1 MSHANKYHLNLKDI
15 YLEMAGV
22 TDTGCKR
29 ENNEDYIQLVP
40 DHGLCVVADG
50 MGGHLAGEVASKIAV
65 TGTIE
70 QICMGLEYQNN
81 QHRGVT
87 TALPLRRLMK
97 AAIEDTNSA
106 ITIQAEHNK
115 SQAGMGT
122 TIVVL
127 LFRDNWFV
135 LGNVGDSRGYRLR
148 DGELRQ
154 LSEDHS
160 LVQDMVKRGVMSKQD
175 AATSP
180 KRGLLLQALGNPEV
194 EPSFTSG
201 CPLAGDCFLLC
212 SDGLTEV
219 VDDKQIRKILT
230 RHDNPEDAA
239 QVLVDT
245 ANKKG
250 GPDNI
255 SVCVVRV
262 RDEDDY

>member
-1 MSHANKYHLNLKDI
+1 MPAPEKYQLKLKGI
-15 YLEMAGV
+15 YLDMAGA

-50 MGGHLAGEVASKIAV
+50 MGGHLAGEVASKMAAKGIV
-65 TGTIE
+65 E
-70 QICMGLEYQNN
+70 QVSKGLEYQDA
-81 QHRGVT
+81 QRSDIS

-97 AAIEDTNSA
+97 AAIVDANSA
-106 ITIQAEHNK
+106 ITIQAEHNA

-122 TIVVL
+122 TVVAL

-135 LGNVGDSRGYRLR
+135 IGNVGDSRGYRLR

-154 LSEDHS
+154 LSVDHS
-160 LVQDMVKRGVMSKQD
+160 YVQDMVKRGMMSQRD
-175 AATSP
+175 AASSP
-180 KRGLLLQALGNPEV
+180 KRGLLTQALGNPEV
-194 EPSFTSG
+194 DPSFTSG
-201 CPLAGDCFLLC
+201 CPLAGDCFVLC

-219 VDDKQIRKILT
+219 VTDKQIKNTLQ
-230 RHDNPEDAA
+230 RHDNASDAVE
-239 QVLVDT
+239 VLIEM
-245 ANKKG
+245 ARKKG

-262 RDEDDY
+262 RDEDY

>member
-1 MSHANKYHLNLKDI
+1 MSKTDAYRLNLKGI
-15 YLEMAGV
+15 YLEMAGI
-22 TDTGCKR
+22 TNTGCKR

-40 DHGLCVVADG
+40 DQGLCVIADG
-50 MGGHLAGEVASKIAV
+50 MGGHLAGEVASKLAV
-65 TGTIE
+65 TGTVE
-70 QICMGLEYQNN
+70 QISKGLAYQNN
-81 QHRGVT
+81 QHSGVT
-87 TALPLRRLMK
+87 TALPLRRLIK

-135 LGNVGDSRGYRLR
+135 IGNVGDSRGYRLR

-160 LVQDMVKRGVMSKQD
+160 LVQDMVKRGVMSKD
-175 AATSP
+175 TAAASP
-180 KRGLLLQALGNPEV
+180 KRGLLLQAMGNPEV
-194 EPSFTSG
+194 DPSFTSG
-201 CPLAGDCFLLC
+201 CPIAGDCFLLC

-219 VDDKQIRKILT
+219 VKDKQIHKILT
-230 RHDNPEDAA
+230 RYDDPEDAA

-245 ANKKG
+245 ACKNG

-255 SVCVVRV
+255 TVCVVRV